1 PPADFFHHLLFSSR
15 TFGFAFRRERFGPFS
30 RSPWSFTPP
39 LPGKGQQH
47 LELVLLPLVAHRV
60 LRPTRRSWLFG
71 PSTSRSTMPAAD
83 SRPTLKMDRSILSH
97 DLRDMRRVSRS
108 KFDRLRRAT
117 AGFTTAVL
125 SGPGL
130 RCPLPARPTP

>member
-1 PPADFFHHLLFSSR
+1 
-15 TFGFAFRRERFGPFS
+15 
-30 RSPWSFTPP
+30 
-39 LPGKGQQH
+39 
-47 LELVLLPLVAHRV
+47 
-60 LRPTRRSWLFG
+60 
-71 PSTSRSTMPAAD
+71 MPAAD

-125 SGPGL
+125 GGPGL